1 MEVIAD
7 YQDLCGECPVWDPRT
22 ASLYWTDNTGNRF
35 YRYQAAG
42 GAHEIVLEKFQV
54 CGFRMNAGGGFT
66 LINHGGVWRWDGA
79 GEPRL
84 IASEVDGFKLRLND
98 CCADAAGRLLAGSNF
113 YSSEGNYERARLFSV
128 ATDGRISILDDG
140 FELTNGIA
148 FSLDSTT
155 LYFTDST
162 ARRIYAYDYD
172 LSTGAARNRRV
183 LVAVPPDEGLPDGLT
198 VDSEGYLWSA
208 QWYGSS
214 VVRYD
219 PDGKVERRVRTPAKQ
234 TSCATFGG
242 EDLGDLYITTAAR
255 SVPMPVMPP
264 GYDPVNGPFGGA
276 LYRTRPGIKGLPAYE
291 TRLA

>member
-7 YQDLCGECPVWDPRT
+7 YQDLCGECPVWDPLT
-22 ASLYWTDNTGNRF
+22 SSLYWTDNTGNRF
-35 YRYQAAG
+35 YYYQPATG
-42 GAHEIVLEKFQV
+42 VHKILKESFQV

-66 LINHGGVWRWDGA
+66 LINHSGVWLWDGA

-84 IASEVDGFKLRLND
+84 LASEVDGVRLRLND
-98 CCADAAGRLLAGSNF
+98 CAADAAGRLLAGSNF
-113 YSSEGNYERARLFSV
+113 YDVSGNYERAKLFSV
-128 ATDGRISILDDG
+128 ATDGRVSILDDG
-140 FELTNGIA
+140 FELSNGIA
-148 FSLDSTT
+148 FSHDSKTM
-155 LYFTDST
+155 YFTDST

-183 LVAVPPDEGLPDGLT
+183 LVAVPTDEGVPDGLT
-198 VDSEGYLWSA
+198 VDAEGYLWSA

-219 PDGKVERRVRTPAKQ
+219 PDGKVERRIETPAKQ

-255 SVPMPVMPP
+255 SEPMPVMPP

-276 LYRTRPGIKGLPAYE
+276 LYRTRPGVRGLPAYE